1 MPNRHRLILV
11 QPEIPENIGFV
22 VRAMSCFGWNDLAL
36 VGTQKPDPDSV
47 AYRTATLGK
56 DILDRCTVHADL
68 RSAFGE
74 ARTTIAFTRR
84 PHQKGL
90 VDLPNLAQRTDLDAP
105 WALVFGR
112 ESIGLT
118 SEEVLQCDVA
128 CRIPTDHP
136 TGSLNLGQAVAVA
149 LSGLH
154 GTAPA
159 IRDPPKGAALAILRE
174 DWVRQILANA
184 DSHLHPARQEAGRRH
199 LAALLR
205 RLRPTRSELR
215 FLGGL
220 LERMSRGKSGT
231 KH

>member
-1 MPNRHRLILV
+1 MSNRHRLILV

-22 VRAMSCFGWNDLAL
+22 VRAMSCFGWSELAL
-36 VGTQKPDPDSV
+36 VGTEKPSTDSV

-68 RSAFGE
+68 LDAFGE
-74 ARTTIAFTRR
+74 ARTSIAFTRR

-90 VDLPNLAQRTDLDAP
+90 VDLPDLARKTDLDAP

-118 SEEVLQCDVA
+118 SEEVLQCDLA

-154 GTAPA
+154 ATVPPV
-159 IRDPPKGAALAILRE
+159 RDPAKGAELAILRE
-174 DWVRQILANA
+174 TWVRQILAKA
-184 DSHLHPARQEAGRRH
+184 DSHLHPARREAGRKH
-199 LAALLR
+199 LSALLR
-205 RLRPTRSELR
+205 KLRPTRAELR

-220 LERMSRGKSGT
+220 LERISKGSPPAN
-231 KH
+231 H

>member
-1 MPNRHRLILV
+1 MPNIHRLILV
-11 QPEIPENIGFV
+11 EPEIPENIGFV
-22 VRAMSCFGWNDLAL
+22 ARAMSCFGWTDLAL
-36 VGTQKPDPDSV
+36 VGSAKPDPASV

-56 DILDRCTVHADL
+56 DILDRCTVHTDL
-68 RSAFGE
+68 RQAFGE
-74 ARTTIAFTRR
+74 SRTTIAFTRR
-84 PHQKGL
+84 PHQNGL
-90 VDLPNLAQRTDLDAP
+90 IDLPNLARKTDLDAP

-118 SEEVLQCDVA
+118 SEEVNQCDFA

-154 GTAPA
+154 TTPA
-159 IRDPPKGAALAILRE
+159 AVRDPSKSAALAVLRE
-174 DWVRQILANA
+174 DWVRQILAKA
-184 DSHLHPARQEAGRRH
+184 DSHLHPSRQEAGRKH

-205 RLRPTRSELR
+205 RLRPTRAELR

-220 LERMSRGKSGT
+220 LERMSRGNPPAKP
-231 KH
+231 